1 MNWPIGMGRSFKG
14 VVDLETKM
22 VSLYTPEKHGT
33 QILSEELKT
42 LEECRALLGD
52 DAIDKVEEE
61 LKDTP
66 RLPATPLPKKT
77 F

>member
-1 MNWPIGMGRSFKG
+1 
-14 VVDLETKM
+14 M
-22 VSLYTPEKHGT
+22 VSSTHLRNMVPKCA
-33 QILSEELKT
+33 IEELKT

-61 LKDTP
+61 LELLST
-66 RLPATPLPKKT
+66 ATLLPKKT